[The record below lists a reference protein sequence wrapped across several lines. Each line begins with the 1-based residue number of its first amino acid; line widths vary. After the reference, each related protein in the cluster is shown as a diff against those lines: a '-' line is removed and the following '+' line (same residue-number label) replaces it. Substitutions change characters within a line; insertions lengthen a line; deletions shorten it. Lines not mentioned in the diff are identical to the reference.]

1 VLGACNYIRTTCAD
15 VRAPR
20 TLVVHLRQEEINFR
34 MLALVKRN
42 RGTSSKMISVLKNKS
57 NLNFFNLVRKN
68 GIKYTWIRNDITK
81 GCFKPPLLPIYL
93 KQIVEK
99 IGKNKIIG
107 CCINN

>member
-42 RGTSSKMISVLKNKS
+42 RGTSSKMISIRKKKIHFILFGQEKQVSTIHGFAVISVTCAPNHISKVSETNY
-57 NLNFFNLVRKN
+57 RKN
-68 GIKYTWIRNDITK
+68 RI
-81 GCFKPPLLPIYL
+81 FL
-93 KQIVEK
+93 
-99 IGKNKIIG
+99 
-107 CCINN
+107 